1 MGNEI
6 HRHADVRENVI
17 EHSHHHDP
25 NDVTDYMEAVKAYRA
40 TFPTKQDVHRE
51 NSGSRCK
58 GNASADG
65 AAGH

>member
-25 NDVTDYMEAVKAYRA
+25 NDVTDYMEAVKAY
-40 TFPTKQDVHRE
+40 
-51 NSGSRCK
+51 SGSRCK